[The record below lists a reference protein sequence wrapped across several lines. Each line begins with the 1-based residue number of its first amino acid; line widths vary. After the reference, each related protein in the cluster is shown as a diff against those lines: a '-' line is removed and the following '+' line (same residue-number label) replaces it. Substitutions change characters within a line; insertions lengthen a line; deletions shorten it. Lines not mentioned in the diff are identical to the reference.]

1 LILLGHLTYL
11 SMSAHCFAV
20 KWKGSE
26 QRKEA
31 VMGKIAI
38 HGFGRI
44 GRSALKVA
52 LKEGLFI
59 PVSISDI
66 KDLPT
71 LAALFEVDTNYGR
84 WSEEVKVSGNQFIV
98 GSREMQFFD
107 TSQSLPDWAALG
119 VDLVV
124 DCTGRATTRAGA
136 QAHFER
142 GAKRVLVSAPS
153 KTLQD
158 CDAVLL
164 PGINIEQFDPAR
176 HKIVSM
182 ASCTTNALAPVVK
195 VMIENYGIKT
205 GLFSTIHAYTNT
217 QSLTDQPMRD
227 RRDSWAAAENIIP
240 SSSGAAKAL
249 NFIWP
254 DLKITGKAYR
264 VPTRTGSIAE
274 LNVVVERTTTI
285 DEVKNAFRK
294 AAATAP
300 LEGVM
305 GVLEDEWA
313 SARII
318 GDPHSSIVD
327 LPLTQVL
334 DGTLVSVAAWYDN
347 EMGYSSRLAET
358 AARLAVG

>member
-1 LILLGHLTYL
+1 
-11 SMSAHCFAV
+11 MA
-20 KWKGSE
+20 
-26 QRKEA
+26 
-31 VMGKIAI
+31 KIAI

-44 GRSALKVA
+44 GRSLLRAAFKN
-52 LKEGLFI
+52 GLFV

-66 KDLPT
+66 RDAQSF
-71 LAALFEVDTNYGR
+71 AALFEVDTNYGR
-84 WSEEVKVSGNQFIV
+84 WHEEVKASDNSITIG
-98 GSREMQFFD
+98 GREMPYINSMQA
-107 TSQSLPDWAALG
+107 LPDWGAMG
-119 VDLVV
+119 VDLVI
-124 DCTGRATTRAGA
+124 DCTGRAVTRAGA
-136 QAHFER
+136 QPHLDK

-153 KTLQD
+153 KSTED

-164 PGINIEQFDPAR
+164 RGINADKYDPAK

-195 VMIENYGIKT
+195 VLHEGWGIKS
-205 GLFSTIHAYTNT
+205 GLFSTVHAYTNT

-249 NFIWP
+249 KFIWP
-254 DLKITGKAYR
+254 SLDMTGKAYR

-274 LNVVVERTTTI
+274 INAILDRPAKV
-285 DEVKNAFRK
+285 DEIKDAFRK
-294 AAATAP
+294 AAATEP
-300 LEGVM
+300 LKGIM

-313 SARII
+313 SSRIV

-334 DGTLVSVAAWYDN
+334 GGTLVSVAAWYDN
-347 EMGYSSRLAET
+347 EIGYATRLAEM
-358 AARLAVG
+358 AAYLVK